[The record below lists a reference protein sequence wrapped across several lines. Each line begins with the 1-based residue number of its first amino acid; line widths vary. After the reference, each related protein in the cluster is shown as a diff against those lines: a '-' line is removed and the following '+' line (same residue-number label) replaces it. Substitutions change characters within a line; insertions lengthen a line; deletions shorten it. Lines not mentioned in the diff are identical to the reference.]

1 MDGANATVYL
11 LYVWPSHQTV
21 TVASAPTET
30 GAVLMPR
37 FREYFAQCI
46 RVPILILQNKEVAN
60 RLAVNIIKTNERF
73 RET

>member
-11 LYVWPSHQTV
+11 LYVWPRHQTV

-46 RVPILILQNKEVAN
+46 RVPILILQNKEIAK
-60 RLAVNIIKTNERF
+60 RLAISIIKTNERF